1 MVKKYGFRRWLHRW
15 LNRPFEDNEVV
26 SSSKVRL
33 STRDDDG
40 QLSSDPLRMNIY
52 SASGGFIIETRTYDR
67 HKDRNNTN
75 LYIVN
80 DGNDLGEEIG
90 KIITMASLSR

>member
-1 MVKKYGFRRWLHRW
+1 MVKKYGFRRWLHQW
-15 LNRPFEDNEVV
+15 LQKPFEDEEV
-26 SSSKVRL
+26 KL
-33 STRDDDG
+33 STNKVSISRDSDG

-52 SASGGFIIETRTYDR
+52 SASGGFIVETRTYDR

-80 DGNDLGEEIG
+80 DGNDLGEELG